1 MATAAEAAAAAEAE
15 GVAAAEAAAA
25 EETTK
30 RRTVMV
36 VGIEDSEH
44 SYYAL
49 GWTLRRFFG
58 GGAAASGIDL
68 VIVHAKPSP
77 ANVVNLAGPGNHFD
91 LIRGSGCV
99 AFVESDLR
107 AIAAGVVAK
116 ARELCATNSVSALV
130 EVVEGDARYVLCEAV
145 EKHQADILVV
155 GSHGYGAI
163 KRAVLGSVSDYCA
176 HHAHCTVM
184 IVKKPKSKH

>member
-77 ANVVNLAGPGNHFD
+77 ANVVNLAGPGAPD
-91 LIRGSGCV
+91 VLP
-99 AFVESDLR
+99 FVESDLR

-130 EVVEGDARYVLCEAV
+130 EVVEGMR
-145 EKHQADILVV
+145 
-155 GSHGYGAI
+155 G
-163 KRAVLGSVSDYCA
+163 
-176 HHAHCTVM
+176 M
-184 IVKKPKSKH
+184 FFVKQLKNTRQIYLLWAAMAMEQLKELFWAA